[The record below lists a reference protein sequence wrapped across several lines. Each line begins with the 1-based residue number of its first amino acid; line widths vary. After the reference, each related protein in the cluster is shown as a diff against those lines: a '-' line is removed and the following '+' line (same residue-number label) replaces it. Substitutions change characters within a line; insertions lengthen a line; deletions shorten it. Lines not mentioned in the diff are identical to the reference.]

1 MQIYLDGKRLL
12 KANNSN
18 RFSDILVPSIKWT
31 YCARRMLAN
40 DMRIDLR
47 GSQVIVSQ
55 QLLNR
60 SYVSPR
66 EKQLCRKGMPKR
78 VCGNMLSYSSFLN
91 RCS

>member
-1 MQIYLDGKRLL
+1 
-12 KANNSN
+12 
-18 RFSDILVPSIKWT
+18 
-31 YCARRMLAN
+31 
-40 DMRIDLR
+40 MRIDLR

-78 VCGNMLSYSSFLN
+78 VCGNVFSYSSLAN
-91 RCS
+91 KIG